1 MGGHERGLAHTKV
14 SDVYKIGGGRERLL
28 TYIYPLIPSYSCLV
42 ESPCSMRYFRLC
54 ASLH

>member
-1 MGGHERGLAHTKV
+1 MGGHERGLAHKV

-28 TYIYPLIPSYSCLV
+28 TYIDPLIPSYSCLV